1 MKYENGVII
10 EAHTFPTLGKGFIE
24 LKKGRGGYFLKIK
37 LDYSKTCLSNSKIT
51 K

>member
-1 MKYENGVII
+1 MKFENGVII
-10 EAHTFPTLGKGFIE
+10 ETHTFPTLGKGFIE
-24 LKKGRGGYFLKIK
+24 LKKGRGGCFFKIK